1 MMVTNV
7 ALEETRGGLKE
18 VGPSPL
24 GAGSLLPKFIS
35 DLSGEPMEL
44 RIYF

>member
-7 ALEETRGGLKE
+7 ALEETRGGLKA
-18 VGPSPL
+18 VPASL

-44 RIYF
+44 CIHF